1 MQKVQTETGKTV
13 KTGFWR
19 DAWHRLCKN
28 KGAMLGLF
36 LLLAL
41 ILCALFAGVLAPY
54 PYDRGV
60 TCRITPTSLRGQ
72 ARSTF
77 WAPITLDG
85 IF

>member
-54 PYDRGV
+54 P
-60 TCRITPTSLRGQ
+60 
-72 ARSTF
+72 
-77 WAPITLDG
+77 
-85 IF
+85 